1 VIFNI
6 VVAIVIGYLLGSIP
20 FAYIVARLKN
30 GVDIRQAGGG
40 NAGALNTWREV
51 GPVYGLV
58 VLIADI
64 AKGALAIL
72 IARWLGLS
80 PVWTGVV
87 GFAAVAGH
95 NWPCFL
101 GFRGGKGAATVIGVL
116 LPLAPLE
123 WVISLGIWIV
133 LLIITHNVRFSLVGL
148 VFIPLG
154 AWLFDKS
161 LFNIVYPL
169 ALLLFLVVRT
179 LVDLKGEMART
190 GGKTN
195 LIVDRDYHFWQTK
208 KAK

>member
-6 VVAIVIGYLLGSIP
+6 AAAIVIGYLLGSIP
-20 FAYIVARLKN
+20 FAYIVARLKK
-30 GVDIRQAGGG
+30 GVDIRQKGGG

-51 GPVYGLV
+51 GTVYGLA

-64 AKGALAIL
+64 AKGALAVL
-72 IARWLGLS
+72 IAGWLGLS

-116 LPLAPLE
+116 LPLAPVE
-123 WVISLGIWIV
+123 WVISLGIFIV
-133 LLIITHNVRFSLVGL
+133 LIIITHNARFSLVGL

-169 ALLLFLVVRT
+169 VLLLFLVIRT
-179 LVDLKGEMART
+179 LVGLKEELART
-190 GGKTN
+190 GDKKN
-195 LIVDRDYHFWQTK
+195 LIFDRGYHFWQTK